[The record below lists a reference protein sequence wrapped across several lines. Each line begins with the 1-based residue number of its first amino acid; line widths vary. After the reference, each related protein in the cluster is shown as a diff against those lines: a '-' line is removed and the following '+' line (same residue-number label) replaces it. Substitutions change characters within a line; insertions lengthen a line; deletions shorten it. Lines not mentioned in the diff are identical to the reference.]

1 MEDSFR
7 LREKYIEH
15 MSAVTINLDVE
26 KLSIESPEFQA
37 MESENQKL
45 NTELDGIKS
54 EVDYIKRA
62 VRNTP

>member
-1 MEDSFR
+1 MR

-15 MSAVTINLDVE
+15 MGAVTINLDVE
-26 KLSIESPEFQA
+26 KLSIKSPEFQA

-45 NTELDGIKS
+45 NAELDGLKS

-62 VRNTP
+62 LRNKT